1 MFQTKTFNSIVAS
14 MINRVT
20 AANSTLTDFN
30 TGSVL
35 RTLIEAIAAEIDE
48 YYQVLLKGFYEAVPV
63 AIYKTFSFG
72 RLTAESASGYVTF
85 TRESGITGDITI
97 PAGTRVSTTN
107 GEVEYIV
114 PNSYIIASG
123 SNTVEALITA
133 EEAGASGNCAASGV
147 DTLVSSVYGIAS
159 VANSAAI
166 AGGRDEETDAERK
179 LRFQQWLVTLA
190 RSTKE
195 AIEYGA
201 KSAVLTDALGNVTE
215 QVTQVLIHEPY
226 VDGSHVVTPGYI
238 DVHIW
243 NGVNGASSSLQA
255 EVHKILYG
263 YTDTSGAKVPGWK
276 AAGVIATIYE
286 VVGESTNVTAV
297 ITLDGTRPDVDVNAD
312 VELVIG
318 EVFGALKIGESL
330 IWAKLL
336 HAILEVEGIADIS
349 LIDPEANVDPSDGFR
364 ILVPGAVSLWYI

>member
-215 QVTQVLIHEPY
+215 QVTQVLIHEPC
-226 VDGSHVVTPGYI
+226 VDGSDVVCPGYI

-243 NGVNGASSSLQA
+243 NGVNGASAYLQA

-297 ITLDGTRPDVDVNAD
+297 ITLDGTRTDVDVNAD

-349 LIDPEANVDPSDGFR
+349 LFDPEANVDPSDGFR